1 MCINK
6 VDKKENPL
14 ENETYGKPNIGFIV
28 YELFT
33 EFADHPFFK

>member
-14 ENETYGKPNIGFIV
+14 ENEMYGKPNIGFIV
-28 YELFT
+28 YELFYGICRSPI
-33 EFADHPFFK
+33 F